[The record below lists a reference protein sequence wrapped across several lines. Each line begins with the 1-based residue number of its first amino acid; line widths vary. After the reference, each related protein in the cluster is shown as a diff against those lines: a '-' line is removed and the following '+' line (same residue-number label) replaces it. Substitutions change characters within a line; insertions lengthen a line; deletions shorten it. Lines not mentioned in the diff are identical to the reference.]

1 MGEIFPL
8 RSFVQQKTA
17 GTANEN
23 MINGQKGNH
32 QKEMRK
38 AKLLVRD
45 MTQVSISPALIIYT
59 VRKIYPN

>member
-1 MGEIFPL
+1 M

-38 AKLLVRD
+38 AKLLVWD

-59 VRKIYPN
+59 VRKI